1 MTKNI
6 RLEDFPL
13 ITFDKIRYGDT
24 DRQGHVNNASFATF
38 LETGRAELF
47 YNEMHGLL
55 PEGASFVVANINLN
69 LLGEI
74 FWPGK
79 VDIGT
84 GVAHIGNSSIKVLQH
99 IYYNGK
105 CVATAETIN
114 VQVKNNKSLPLSSE
128 VREALKRWF
137 FDV

>member
-47 YNEMHGLL
+47 YKELHALL
-55 PEGASFVVANINLN
+55 PAGASFVVANINLN
-69 LLGEI
+69 LLGEV

-79 VDIGT
+79 VDIGS
-84 GVAHIGNSSIKVLQH
+84 GVIHIGNSSIKVLQH

-105 CVATAETIN
+105 CVATAETVN
-114 VQVKNNKSLPLSSE
+114 VQVKNNTSLPLSSDM
-128 VREALKRWF
+128 REAMKRWLF
-137 FDV
+137 KV

>member
-1 MTKNI
+1 MTKDI
-6 RLEDFPL
+6 QLKDFPL

-47 YNEMHGLL
+47 YKELHGLL
-55 PEGASFVVANINLN
+55 PEGATFVVANINLN
-69 LLGEI
+69 LLGEV

-84 GVAHIGNSSIKVLQH
+84 GVIHIGNSSIKVLQH

-105 CVATAETIN
+105 CVAIAETIN
-114 VQVKNNKSLPLSSE
+114 VQVKNNKSLPLSDE
-128 VREALKRWF
+128 MREAMGRWF

>member
-6 RLEDFPL
+6 QLEDFPL

-47 YNEMHGLL
+47 YKELHGLL
-55 PEGASFVVANINLN
+55 PKGATFVVANIKLN
-69 LLGEI
+69 LLGEV

-79 VDIGT
+79 VDIGS
-84 GVAHIGNSSIKVLQH
+84 GVIHIGNSSIKVLQH

-114 VQVKNNKSLPLSSE
+114 VQVKNNKSLLLSSDM
-128 VREALKRWF
+128 REAMQRWL